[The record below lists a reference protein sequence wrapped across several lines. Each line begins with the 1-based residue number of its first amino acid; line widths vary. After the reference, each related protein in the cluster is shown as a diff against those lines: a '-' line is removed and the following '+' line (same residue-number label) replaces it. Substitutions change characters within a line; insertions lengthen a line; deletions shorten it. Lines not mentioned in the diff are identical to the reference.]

1 MPDEPIEE
9 KPQTDKPTNP
19 PGGSSNKTIMI
30 IVVVVVGLLILGGA
44 GYFVQQQFTE
54 KAAEDTIE
62 KATGADV
69 DVSDGG
75 DKVTIETDEGKVT
88 VGKDDVPDAFP
99 SDITIY
105 SGSEVTA
112 TTETSDGVSVQLKTS
127 DSVSTVNSFY
137 KSDLKSN
144 GWTLSATAT
153 EDDSGYIMATKNKK
167 TVVLTITPDTS
178 DNKTVITIITGESTE

>member
-1 MPDEPIEE
+1 MPDEPAEA

-19 PGGSSNKTIMI
+19 PGGSSNKTLMI
-30 IVVVVVGLLILGGA
+30 IVIVVIGLIILGGA
-44 GYFVQQQFTE
+44 GYFVQKQFTE
-54 KAAEDTIE
+54 KTAEKAIE

-88 VGKDDVPDAFP
+88 IGKEDIPDSFP

-153 EDDSGYIMATKNKK
+153 EADSGYIMATKNKK
-167 TVVLTITPDTS
+167 TVVLTITPDTD